1 MKDVKKEDGWVLLNH
16 SLNLADIDNV
26 PNDYIVLYNQA
37 SGDLKIFLYPK
48 NSFTSSNNN
57 AFWQIYCEKPQGWF
71 NGLNEVSLPSTYQF
85 KSSFDWST
93 TVNTRNKF
101 SAIEAQWNAITI
113 PCLAYDPNAPTSN
126 MIHIESYAW
135 NASILELLGETE
147 GGIEGKIISEGKT
160 NSTTGIQSSIA
171 TYAGNE
177 AETWAKKNI
186 KTSNTKVTS
195 ALTGTIGDLVKK
207 GAHLLLNS
215 LFGRFSK
222 TTYQEYNVKLNIQTT
237 STFKGAIRTPT
248 GTGIKASAIQIGSAT
263 TGKKLGAWTLSEN
276 PIVYMHPVGVM
287 SASVNGIKED
297 EASYQFIASG
307 NSKVD
312 LVINPELLPYVV
324 SYSVECIPVAYIGK
338 GTNPDSKLPAYPVS
352 DYTQTD
358 FGSLGSKDPI
368 SSYLAYT
375 SGSDIYSN
383 EDFTIY
389 NNNARGTATFWRL
402 WNKYGEYSSSMPMY
416 KYVYAPS
423 NSELSRGGAIKVGCK
438 YNYAKVIVTIVTKFE
453 GKTDTIVTSRTYKPR
468 FEWDPA
474 MISKYANTAM
484 KTLQG
489 YAANDAVLKTIDNG
503 YYDRLLRENSTYSI
517 IRNDSLIIE
526 KISDKK
532 LGK

>member
-1 MKDVKKEDGWVLLNH
+1 M
-16 SLNLADIDNV
+16 
-26 PNDYIVLYNQA
+26 
-37 SGDLKIFLYPK
+37 
-48 NSFTSSNNN
+48 
-57 AFWQIYCEKPQGWF
+57 
-71 NGLNEVSLPSTYQF
+71 
-85 KSSFDWST
+85 
-93 TVNTRNKF
+93 
-101 SAIEAQWNAITI
+101 
-113 PCLAYDPNAPTSN
+113 
-126 MIHIESYAW
+126 
-135 NASILELLGETE
+135 
-147 GGIEGKIISEGKT
+147 
-160 NSTTGIQSSIA
+160 
-171 TYAGNE
+171 
-177 AETWAKKNI
+177 
-186 KTSNTKVTS
+186 TS

-287 SASVNGIKED
+287 STSVNGIKED